1 MTGYFFAVIMTIE
14 ILRKEVFRMLTS
26 TELFKAITGDAEKLK
41 NMVNKTIKVEEVE
54 TVETDKKIAVLKT
67 TDNKLLISS
76 SRNVVQVIPLLK
88 NMVELKPV
96 ELLVTATDI
105 GNGKS
110 TISVKLK
117 G

>member
-1 MTGYFFAVIMTIE
+1 
-14 ILRKEVFRMLTS
+14 MLTN
-26 TELFKAITGDAEKLK
+26 TELFKAITGEAEKLK
-41 NMVNKTIKVEEVE
+41 NVVNTTIKVEEVE

-67 TDNKLLISS
+67 DNKLLVSS

-88 NMVELKPV
+88 NMVELNPV
-96 ELLVTATDI
+96 ELFVTATDI

-117 G
+117 EE

>member
-1 MTGYFFAVIMTIE
+1 
-14 ILRKEVFRMLTS
+14 MLTN

-41 NMVNKTIKVEEVE
+41 NVVNTTIKVEEAE
-54 TVETDKKIAVLKT
+54 TVETDNKIAVLKT

-88 NMVELKPV
+88 NMVELNPV
-96 ELLVTATDI
+96 ELFVTATDI

-110 TISVKLK
+110 TINVKLK

>member
-1 MTGYFFAVIMTIE
+1 MTNT
-14 ILRKEVFRMLTS
+14 EVF
-26 TELFKAITGDAEKLK
+26 KALTGDASNLK
-41 NMVNKTIKVEEVE
+41 ELADSTITVKEVE
-54 TVETDKKIAVLKT
+54 TVETDKKIAVIKT
-67 TDNKLLISS
+67 TDDKLLVSS

-96 ELLVTATDI
+96 ELFVTATDI

-110 TISVKLK
+110 TINVKLK

>member
-1 MTGYFFAVIMTIE
+1 
-14 ILRKEVFRMLTS
+14 MLTN
-26 TELFKAITGDAEKLK
+26 TELFKAITGDASNLK
-41 NMVNKTIKVEEVE
+41 DLSGSTITVKEVE
-54 TVETDKKIAVLKT
+54 TVETDKKIAVIKT
-67 TDNKLLISS
+67 SDDKLFVSS

-96 ELLVTATDI
+96 DLFVVATDI

-110 TISVKLK
+110 TINVKLK

>member
-1 MTGYFFAVIMTIE
+1 MTNT
-14 ILRKEVFRMLTS
+14 EVF
-26 TELFKAITGDAEKLK
+26 KALTGDASNLK
-41 NMVNKTIKVEEVE
+41 DLAGSTITVKEVE
-54 TVETDKKIAVLKT
+54 TVETDKKIAVIKT
-67 TDNKLLISS
+67 SDKLLVSS

-96 ELLVTATDI
+96 ELFVTATEI

-117 G
+117 E